1 MQDFRHLETWQ
12 VAHALTLDIYGVT
25 EGFPRSELYGLTSQ
39 LRRAA
44 VSITANVAEGTGRRT
59 DPGTRY
65 FLEIA
70 SGSTAEVNY
79 LLSLAQD
86 LGLLQPS
93 EHAKLEPGVQSVRR
107 LLGGFIRR
115 LRGTKG
121 RRLAPNK

>member
-70 SGSTAEVNY
+70 SGSAGEVDH
-79 LLSLAQD
+79 LLLLAQD

-93 EHAKLEPGVQSVRR
+93 QHAKLEPGVQSVRR

>member
-12 VAHALTLDIYGVT
+12 VAHALTLDIYRVT

-44 VSITANVAEGTGRRT
+44 VSITANVAEGKGRRT

-70 SGSTAEVNY
+70 SGSAGEVDH
-79 LLSLAQD
+79 LLLLAQD

-93 EHAKLEPGVQSVRR
+93 QHAKLEPGVQSVRR